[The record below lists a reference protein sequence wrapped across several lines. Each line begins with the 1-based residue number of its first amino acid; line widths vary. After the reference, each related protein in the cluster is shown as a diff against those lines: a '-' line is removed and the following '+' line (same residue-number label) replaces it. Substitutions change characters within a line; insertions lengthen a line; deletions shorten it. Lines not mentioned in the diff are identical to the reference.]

1 MFRTPLFLSLSA
13 LAAVA
18 SCAAP
23 SSPPASTASN
33 PVQPTALTTAAP
45 AAPRTKPKLGS
56 FGVDL
61 AGLDPSTKAGK
72 DFYTFAGGRWMKE
85 QKIPADRS
93 RWGMFDALR
102 EEADGNVRTILDEQ
116 TKAKREKRTS
126 AEKATDYYETDLDT
140 AA

>member
-1 MFRTPLFLSLSA
+1 MFRTPLLLSLSA

-23 SSPPASTASN
+23 SSAPPANASK
-33 PVQPTALTTAAP
+33 PVEPTAITTAATTAHP
-45 AAPRTKPKLGS
+45 GKPKLGS

-61 AGLDPSTKAGK
+61 AGLDTSTKAGK
-72 DFYTFAGGRWMKE
+72 DFYTFAGGRWMKDN
-85 QKIPADRS
+85 KIPADRS

-116 TKAKREKRTS
+116 TKAKPEKGTS